1 MASWWLVLG
10 LPAVLAAAVTAHQ
23 TTQCD
28 TSEGERALITRRAL
42 EALSEEYDVIPGKLS
57 FPPFAQPAGRYGL
70 VSFNGAD
77 VNPPVLCEIT
87 GQIDYSFSNVVSGF

>member
-1 MASWWLVLG
+1 MMASWWLLLG
-10 LPAVLAAAVTAHQ
+10 LAAAALAVTATARQ

-28 TSEGERALITRRAL
+28 TSEGERSLITRRAL

-77 VNPPVLCEIT
+77 VNPPVLCDIT
-87 GQIDYSFSNVVSGF
+87 GEIDCKVGLI